1 MTIEDIFSYILL
13 IALFGGAWGIYIK
26 IKEFS
31 KFLKENGWQPVRKKI
46 RNFFSVILCVTIYTL
61 IGIGYLS
68 GFVLVPIYFEK
79 ILGNEN
85 YTNLFILTYLFLGLI
100 AFYYVNGIKRRETKN
115 IIVILML
122 QLLHKDK

>member
-46 RNFFSVILCVTIYTL
+46 RNFFSVILCLTIYTL
-61 IGIGYLS
+61 IG
-68 GFVLVPIYFEK
+68 
-79 ILGNEN
+79 
-85 YTNLFILTYLFLGLI
+85 
-100 AFYYVNGIKRRETKN
+100 NGIKRRETKN